1 MHPITLAVPKQ
12 ITSLGTCSARSGAD
26 DPRASEILRE
36 SSQAGG
42 ELTNMSL
49 RGMYRYKFRR
59 RSMPRILVDGASTPM
74 STSEVS
80 GVDSLGVWVRP
91 ALAQAKGTGSFRLA
105 RATGTAAF
113 AESEALET

>member
-1 MHPITLAVPKQ
+1 
-12 ITSLGTCSARSGAD
+12 
-26 DPRASEILRE
+26 
-36 SSQAGG
+36 
-42 ELTNMSL
+42 
-49 RGMYRYKFRR
+49 
-59 RSMPRILVDGASTPM
+59 M

-105 RATGTAAF
+105 RAIGTAAF